1 VTPIDASNLIEEKLV
16 AASGKSVLVQRDP
29 KCSGHGSGI
38 AASDEKRAQP
48 LILAPTVD
56 PESQRRAEQAP
67 RSLMAYDSDDSKAT
81 IAIHFDEI
89 CRRI

>member
-1 VTPIDASNLIEEKLV
+1 VTPIDASKMIEEKLV
-16 AASGKSVLVQRDP
+16 AASGKSVLVQRVP

-56 PESQRRAEQAP
+56 PESQTRAEQAA
-67 RSLMAYDSDDSKAT
+67 RSLVAYDTDDSTAT
-81 IAIHFDEI
+81 IAINFDEI